1 MKSIKMNASKPAHE
15 PSAIFGILSLILASL
30 GLLIVV
36 YFASAAGWG
45 IVRPRWIIVFAQYL
59 LLSLL
64 ASGLASGIAG
74 AVRREQPRWLSITG
88 LLLTVCITG
97 AIAYFFHSLDD

>member
-1 MKSIKMNASKPAHE
+1 MDTTNTAHQ
-15 PSAIFGILSLILASL
+15 PTPIFGILSLTLSPL

-45 IVRPRWIIVFAQYL
+45 FTHSRGLIVFAQYL

-64 ASGLASGIAG
+64 GSGLASGIAG
-74 AVRREQPRWLSITG
+74 MVSREQPRWLSVSG
-88 LLLTVCITG
+88 LIMTICITSF
-97 AIAYFFHSLDD
+97 IALFFHSLDD